1 MAKDGFRKKQNKS
14 GVFWEYRVSLGV
26 GLDGKTK
33 RKSFY
38 GKTQA
43 ICRQKYNDYLKE
55 SEDKIAKVATI
66 AEWAKQWLEIYKK
79 PNVTFGTYCNYKMY
93 VENRIVPSIGHLK
106 LSQLRPAHI
115 SEFLSSLSDLSN
127 SAQHHIYL
135 TLKGIFDT
143 AVENGFL
150 KRSPLPKFAPKTQ
163 TETTIEV
170 FTKTELQSLIETA
183 KNHKYGLLVLL
194 PLYTGMRMGEI
205 IALKWTDINFKNKT
219 ITVRSSMARAEKG
232 GYIEKPPKS
241 GKQRIIVMPDELI
254 ALLKNTIKNGIYVL
268 TGDKES
274 YITQNQY
281 EGRYKKV
288 LDAAKVRYL
297 SPHKCRH
304 TYATY
309 LVRGGADLPTIQA
322 LLGHAELSTTEI
334 YIDIDISDKQNNIKK
349 LNYN

>member
-1 MAKDGFRKKQNKS
+1 MAKDGFRKIQRPS
-14 GVFWEYRVSLGV
+14 GPIWEYRVSLGV

-43 ICRQKYNDYLKE
+43 ICRRKYDDFMQGKD
-55 SEDKIAKVATI
+55 DKISNVATVK
-66 AEWAKQWLEIYKK
+66 EWAEQWLEIYKK
-79 PNVTFGTYCNYKMY
+79 PNVTYGTYHNYKMY
-93 VENRIVPSIGHLK
+93 VDNRIVPSIGHLK
-106 LSQLRPAHI
+106 LAQIKPAHI
-115 SEFLSSLSDLSN
+115 SEFMSTVSKLSN

-143 AVENGFL
+143 AVENGFI
-150 KRSPLPKFAPKTQ
+150 KTSPMPKFMPKNQ
-163 TETTIEV
+163 SESTIEV
-170 FTKTELQSLIETA
+170 FGKDELKKLIDTA

-205 IALKWTDINFKNKT
+205 IALKWTDVNFKNKT
-219 ITVRSSMARAEKG
+219 ITIRKSMARAEDG
-232 GYIEKPPKS
+232 GYAEKSPKS
-241 GKQRIIVMPDELI
+241 GKERIIVMPNELTAI
-254 ALLKNTIKNGIYVL
+254 LKNTPKRGIYVI
-268 TGDKES
+268 TGDKEPF
-274 YITQNQY
+274 ITQNQY
-281 EGRYKKV
+281 ELRYKQV
-288 LDAAKVRYL
+288 LQAADVRYL

-334 YIDIDISDKQNNIKK
+334 YIDIDISDKQKNIKK
-349 LNYN
+349 LKYK